1 MEIAE
6 PLQAITRTNTS
17 QGLDSMILITVSNP
31 RKDNPRKSMTAMI
44 AIPLE
49 GVTLDSLVEM
59 TNKQDPWER
68 LSNDDVVFLRP
79 MTMPTLIRNFK
90 MTDDLWDKES
100 EQVRMLLSSKGCSV
114 MECTLL
120 ITRNED
126 GAAWTLSL
134 PPLDVES
141 ARIIVGIE

>member
-1 MEIAE
+1 MPIMEA
-6 PLQAITRTNTS
+6 PQPITRTDTS

-31 RKDNPRKSMTAMI
+31 RRNHPRKRITAMI

-59 TNKQDPWER
+59 TNTQDPWER
-68 LSNDDVVFLRP
+68 LSADDVTFLRP
-79 MTMPTLIRNFK
+79 LTMPTLIRNHQ

-100 EQVRMLLSSKGCSV
+100 EQVRNLLSTRGCVVHSCV
-114 MECTLL
+114 LL
-120 ITRNED
+120 ITRNDD
-126 GAAWTLSL
+126 GAAWTLTL

-141 ARIIVGIE
+141 AKTVVGVV

>member
-1 MEIAE
+1 MEITE
-6 PLQAITRTNTS
+6 LPQAITRTNIS

-31 RKDNPRKSMTAMI
+31 KQGNHKKRMTAMI
-44 AIPLE
+44 AVPLE

-59 TNKQDPWER
+59 VNEQDPWER

-79 MTMPTLIRNFK
+79 ITMPTLIRNFK

-100 EQVRMLLSSKGCSV
+100 EQVRNLLSSKGCSV
-114 MECTLL
+114 QECTLL

-126 GAAWTLSL
+126 GSAWTLSL
-134 PPLDVES
+134 PPLDVKS
-141 ARIIVGIE
+141 AKIIVGIQ